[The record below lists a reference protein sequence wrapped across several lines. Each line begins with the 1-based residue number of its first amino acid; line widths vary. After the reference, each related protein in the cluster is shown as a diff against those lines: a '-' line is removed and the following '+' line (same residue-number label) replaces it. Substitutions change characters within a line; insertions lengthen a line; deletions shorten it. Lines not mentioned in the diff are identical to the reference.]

1 MHNRKKGFHSSGAR
15 CNRSVAD
22 MFKWARQPYKRP
34 KIKSMFDFRYEKDM
48 EQFTRVKPRRR
59 SVGYIRAFVGPH
71 FFAGCYVGAEN
82 D

>member
-1 MHNRKKGFHSSGAR
+1 MQKKKKFYRSGPR
-15 CNRSVAD
+15 SRRSVDD
-22 MFKWARQPYKRP
+22 MFKWARAPHKRS
-34 KIKSMFDFRYEKDM
+34 KIASLFDWRYEK
-48 EQFTRVKPRRR
+48 ETERFVRVKPRRR